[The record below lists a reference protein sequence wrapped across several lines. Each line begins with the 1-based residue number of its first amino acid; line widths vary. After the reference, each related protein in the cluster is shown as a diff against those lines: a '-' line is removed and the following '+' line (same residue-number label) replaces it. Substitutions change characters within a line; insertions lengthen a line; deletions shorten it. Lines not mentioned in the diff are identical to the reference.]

1 MTMRRRRFL
10 VRGSGVI
17 ATLVLSPLLSRP
29 ARAGDT
35 IEIEM
40 TGRTDGAE
48 VWFDPVGLWISPG
61 QTVRW
66 TNRDPGD
73 SHTAT
78 AYHPDIKGRPR
89 RSPKDAKPW
98 DSDFLL
104 PDESYSVTLSQP
116 GVYDYYCRPHEHAGM
131 VGRIV
136 VGDIGATDWW
146 SDPKVTSDQNLPPA
160 ALQMF
165 PPVQQ
170 IIERKSI
177 RHG

>member
-10 VRGSGVI
+10 VRGSEVI
-17 ATLVLSPLLSRP
+17 ATLALSPLLLRP
-29 ARAGDT
+29 AKAGE
-35 IEIEM
+35 IVEIEM
-40 TGRTDGAE
+40 TGRADGSD
-48 VWFDPVGLWISPG
+48 VWFDPVGLWILPG
-61 QTVRW
+61 QTIRW

-78 AYHPDIKGRPR
+78 AYHPDIRGRSRRIPKG
-89 RSPKDAKPW
+89 AQPW

-104 PDESYSVTLSQP
+104 PGESYSVTLNQP

-136 VGDIGATDWW
+136 VGDIDATDWW
-146 SDPKVTSDQNLPPA
+146 GDPRAVSDPDLPA
-160 ALQMF
+160 KALQNF

-170 IIERKSI
+170 IAEQKII
-177 RHG
+177 RHE